1 MVYIINLFTFAM
13 YLIFKFLIMELQPS
27 DSLKLIQAIIEQ
39 RKQKYEENGF
49 FLIFWS
55 VLIIAAGVL
64 QFAMLTLNYYPNYS
78 WMGWVILMP
87 LGFVFSFF
95 TKMKEGIKSRK
106 EKKISDSLDWLWL
119 VSGLGATIPYTSWE
133 DYRIAIL
140 IIYLPFSFV
149 ALAIAL
155 HLRISIWIVSSL
167 IGIVLIYSTLFVHY
181 EKYTLP
187 LLSSILACLLFLVPG
202 IRFYSDYKRQRN
214 VQ

>member
-78 WMGWVILMP
+78 WMGWD
-87 LGFVFSFF
+87 G
-95 TKMKEGIKSRK
+95 
-106 EKKISDSLDWLWL
+106 
-119 VSGLGATIPYTSWE
+119 
-133 DYRIAIL
+133 
-140 IIYLPFSFV
+140 
-149 ALAIAL
+149 
-155 HLRISIWIVSSL
+155 
-167 IGIVLIYSTLFVHY
+167 
-181 EKYTLP
+181 
-187 LLSSILACLLFLVPG
+187 
-202 IRFYSDYKRQRN
+202 
-214 VQ
+214 